1 MPDLY
6 DEYIK
11 AVSKN
16 VVLNILSPSERLNF
30 YCLLIAKDYA
40 GVYEYL
46 REKIPDLYSEIEKR
60 VRLVLLED
68 KNTY

>member
-16 VVLNILSPSERLNF
+16 VVLNILSPSDRLNF

-40 GVYEYL
+40 GVYEYI
-46 REKIPDLYSEIEKR
+46 RKKIPNLYSEIEKR
-60 VRLVLLED
+60 VRWVLLED
-68 KNTY
+68 KK

>member
-46 REKIPDLYSEIEKR
+46 REKIPNLYSEIEKR

-68 KNTY
+68 KNSY